1 MDFFDSVG
9 NYFGLLWGGV
19 KIAANPAILLL
30 IFGGS
35 VMGLLVGVIPGLTAT
50 MALALLI
57 NISYGMELPSAIAF
71 LLAVYVGAT
80 TGGLC
85 SAIMM
90 NIPGTPAAAATAIDG
105 FQLARQGKGG
115 LAIGTGY
122 VASFLGTILS
132 TIIMLS
138 MAPVIYLFALK
149 FGHWEMFLL
158 AVFGI
163 MICGS
168 LSTDQDPL
176 KGWIVG
182 FIGFAIAMI
191 GMEPI
196 YAYPRFTFDYL
207 QLKGGIP
214 LIPALIGVFGISEV
228 LTVLQ
233 ESKPYKIDGAIGR
246 VVPPFSV
253 FRPLLAATG
262 RSSIIGAIVGAIPGA
277 GEDIGAWMS
286 YDIGRRRSKHPELF
300 GKGTLEGVI
309 CPEVANN
316 AVIGGAMIPM
326 LTLAIPGSPPNALML
341 AAMQLHGVRPGP
353 TLNVESPWI
362 LPYVG
367 VTLFAASVAMLFWGL
382 TLARPMIAV
391 LKIKREIL
399 LPLVVPLTLIGA
411 YAAEA
416 RIFNVYVML
425 FFGALGYLLRRMDYP
440 LAPLV
445 LGIIL
450 GPLADISFRR
460 ALMQSRGALMPLLER
475 PVGLVLILCVAWI
488 FYAGI
493 KRAIRFY
500 SPQHVTMTSEILG
513 EVGGA
518 AGQEPPQDKE

>member
-1 MDFFDSVG
+1 MGEFLDGVG
-9 NYFGLLWGGV
+9 NYLALLFSSFGIILDL
-19 KIAANPAILLL
+19 KILFI

-35 VMGLLVGVIPGLTAT
+35 IMGLLVGVIPGLTAT

-57 NISYGMELPSAIAF
+57 NISYGMQIHAAIAF

-105 FQLARQGKGG
+105 FQLAKKGLGG

-122 VASFLGTILS
+122 LASFIGTIFS
-132 TIIMLS
+132 TLIMLFLT
-138 MAPVIYLFALK
+138 PVIYLIALK

-158 AVFGI
+158 ALFGI

-176 KGWIVG
+176 KGWLVG
-182 FIGFAIAMI
+182 FIGFFAAMI

-196 YAYPRFTFDYL
+196 YAYPRFTFDAMAL
-207 QLKGGIP
+207 NGGIP

-233 ESKPYKIDGAIGR
+233 ESTPYRIDGKIGRVLPEFKVFKQYLPATIRSGAIG
-246 VVPPFSV
+246 VV
-253 FRPLLAATG
+253 
-262 RSSIIGAIVGAIPGA
+262 VGAIPGA

-300 GKGTLEGVI
+300 GKGALEGVI

-326 LTLAIPGSPPNALML
+326 LTLAIPGSAPNALML
-341 AAMQLHGVRPGP
+341 AAMQLHGIRPGP
-353 TLNVESPWI
+353 TMNLETPWL

-367 VTLFAASVAMLFWGL
+367 IALFAASLAMLFWGL
-382 TLARPMIAV
+382 SLSRPMVAI

-399 LPLVVPLTLIGA
+399 LPLVVPMTLIGA
-411 YAAEA
+411 YAGDA
-416 RIFNVYVML
+416 RIFNVYIML
-425 FFGALGYLLRRMDYP
+425 FFGLLGYVLRRVDYP
-440 LAPLV
+440 MAPLV

-450 GPLADISFRR
+450 GPIADLSFRR
-460 ALMQSRGALMPLLER
+460 ALMQSRAAILPLLER
-475 PVGLVLILCVAWI
+475 PIGIIITLCLLFI
-488 FYAGI
+488 IYAGI
-493 KRAIRFY
+493 RRIVQFY
-500 SPQHVTMTSEILG
+500 SPRRVTMTSEILS
-513 EVGGA
+513 EIEGG
-518 AGQEPPQDKE
+518 GKTE

>member
-1 MDFFDSVG
+1 MGDLANHLFAYLGHLSDGVGVVLDF
-9 NYFGLLWGGV
+9 
-19 KIAANPAILLL
+19 KILAI

-35 VMGLLVGVIPGLTAT
+35 IMGLLVGVIPGLTAT

-57 NISYGMELPSAIAF
+57 NISYGMELHAAIAF
-71 LLAVYVGAT
+71 LLAVYVGST

-105 FQLARQGKGG
+105 FQLAKQGKGG
-115 LAIGTGY
+115 LAIGTGDL
-122 VASFLGTILS
+122 ASFIGTILS
-132 TIIMLS
+132 TIIMLT
-138 MAPVIYLFALK
+138 MTPVIYLIALK

-158 AVFGI
+158 ALFGI

-168 LSTDQDPL
+168 LSTDQDPI

-182 FIGFAIAMI
+182 FLGFFAAMI
-191 GMEPI
+191 GMEQI
-196 YAYPRFTFDYL
+196 YAYPRFTLDYL

-233 ESKPYKIDGAIGR
+233 ESTPYKIDGKIGR
-246 VVPPFSV
+246 VIPPMSVFTGLVPPT
-253 FRPLLAATG
+253 L
-262 RSSIIGAIVGAIPGA
+262 RSAVIGAIVGAIPGA

-300 GKGTLEGVI
+300 GKGALEGVI

-341 AAMQLHGVRPGP
+341 AALQLHGIRPGP
-353 TLNVESPWI
+353 TLNTESPWL
-362 LPYVG
+362 LPYIG
-367 VTLFAASVAMLFWGL
+367 VVLLFSSLAMLIWGL
-382 TLARPMIAV
+382 SLAKPMIAV
-391 LKIKREIL
+391 LKIKREVL

-411 YAAEA
+411 YAGEA
-416 RIFNVYVML
+416 RTFNVYVML
-425 FFGALGYLLRRMDYP
+425 FFGVLGYALRRLQFP

-450 GPLADISFRR
+450 GPIADVSFRR
-460 ALMQSRGALMPLLER
+460 ALMQSRGSVMPLLQR
-475 PVGLVLILCVAWI
+475 PIGLILMFCVALI
-488 FYAGI
+488 LYAGI
-493 KRAIRFY
+493 KRAIQYY
-500 SPQHVTMTSEILG
+500 SPQHTTLASEILH
-513 EVGGA
+513 EVGA
-518 AGQEPPQDKE
+518 DQQEAQSEN

>member
-1 MDFFDSVG
+1 MGDFMTAAG
-9 NYFGLLWGGV
+9 NYFGLLGSSATLLMDWRIV
-19 KIAANPAILLL
+19 LIIL
-30 IFGGS
+30 GGS

-57 NISYGMELPSAIAF
+57 NISYGMEIHAAIAF
-71 LLAVYVGAT
+71 LLAVYVGST

-105 FQLARQGKGG
+105 FQLAKQGKGG

-122 VASFLGTILS
+122 VASFLGTIIS
-132 TIIMLS
+132 TLIMLF
-138 MAPVIYLFALK
+138 MTPLIYLIALK

-158 AVFGI
+158 ALFGI
-163 MICGS
+163 IICGS

-182 FIGFAIAMI
+182 FIGFMAAMI

-214 LIPALIGVFGISEV
+214 LIPTLIGVFGISEV

-233 ESKPYKIDGAIGR
+233 ESIPYKIDGRIGR
-246 VVPPFSV
+246 VIPEAKTFK
-253 FRPLLAATG
+253 PLLPATF
-262 RSSIIGAIVGAIPGA
+262 RSAIVGAVVGAIPGA

-341 AAMQLHGVRPGP
+341 AAMQLHGIRPGP
-353 TLNVESPWI
+353 TMNTETPWL

-367 VTLFAASVAMLFWGL
+367 MTLFAASAAMLFWGL
-382 TLARPMIAV
+382 TLAKPMIAI

-411 YAAEA
+411 YAAET

-425 FFGALGYLLRRMDYP
+425 AFGLLGYILRRMDYP

-445 LGIIL
+445 LGLIL
-450 GPLADISFRR
+450 GPIADISFRR
-460 ALMQSRGALMPLLER
+460 ALMQSRGAILPLLER
-475 PVGLVLILCVAWI
+475 PIGIILMLAVAYI
-488 FYAGI
+488 LYAGV
-493 KRAIRFY
+493 KRIILYY
-500 SPQHVTMTSEILG
+500 SPKHRTMTSEIME
-513 EVGGA
+513 EVT
-518 AGQEPPQDKE
+518 KK

>member
-1 MDFFDSVG
+1 MFAEIQS
-9 NYFGLLWGGV
+9 YLGLLVESAGIV
-19 KIAANPAILLL
+19 FDLKILLL
-30 IFGGS
+30 ILGGS
-35 VMGLLVGVIPGLTAT
+35 VMGLMVGCIPGLTAT

-57 NISYGMELPSAIAF
+57 NISYGMSIHAAIAF
-71 LLAVYVGAT
+71 LLAVYVGST
-80 TGGLC
+80 TGGLT

-105 FQLARQGKGG
+105 FQLARKGQGG

-122 VASFLGTILS
+122 VASFLGTCLS
-132 TIIMLS
+132 TVIMLS
-138 MAPVIYLFALK
+138 MTPLIYLIALR

-158 AVFGI
+158 ALFGI

-182 FIGFAIAMI
+182 FIGFFAAMI
-191 GMEPI
+191 GMEQV
-196 YAYPRFTFDYL
+196 YNYPRFTFDIL

-228 LTVLQ
+228 LVVLQ
-233 ESKPYKIDGAIGR
+233 ENVPYRMDGKIGR
-246 VVPPFSV
+246 LLPEAKVFKPLVP
-253 FRPLLAATG
+253 AIA
-262 RSSIIGAIVGAIPGA
+262 RSSVIGAIVGAIPGA

-300 GKGTLEGVI
+300 GKGALEGVL

-341 AAMQLHGVRPGP
+341 AAMQLHGIRPGP
-353 TLNVESPWI
+353 TMNTETPWL

-367 VTLFAASVAMLFWGL
+367 ITLFAASAAMLFWGL
-382 TLARPMIAV
+382 SLARPMIWV

-411 YAAEA
+411 YAAES
-416 RIFNVYVML
+416 RVFNIYVML
-425 FFGALGYLLRRMDYP
+425 GFGVLGYILRRMDYP

-445 LGIIL
+445 LGLIL
-450 GPLADISFRR
+450 GPIADLGFRR
-460 ALMQSRGALMPLLER
+460 ALMQSRGSLLPLLQR
-475 PVGLVLILCVAWI
+475 PIGIILLLTVAWI
-488 FYAGI
+488 IYAGL
-493 KRAIRFY
+493 KRTKQYY
-500 SPQHVTMTSEILG
+500 SPNRATLASEILQSV
-513 EVGGA
+513 E
-518 AGQEPPQDKE
+518 ESEKK